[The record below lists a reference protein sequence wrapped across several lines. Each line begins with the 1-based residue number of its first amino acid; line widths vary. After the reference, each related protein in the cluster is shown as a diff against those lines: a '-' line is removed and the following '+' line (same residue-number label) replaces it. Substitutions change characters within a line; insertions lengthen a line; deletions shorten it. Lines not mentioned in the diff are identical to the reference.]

1 MARSL
6 CDIDT
11 IIRGGGCQVSGKKQ
25 TRNPI
30 PRKPTPAPPRRGS
43 QNPIPDTPPMSD
55 LTRVIEL
62 FQLPF
67 MQRALMGGI
76 LMGLMGGLLGS
87 FTILRQLS
95 FFSDA
100 LGHSALLGIS
110 LGLLLGL
117 SPSSVLLPF
126 AVLFALGVTYL
137 LERTRLWTDALLN
150 IVYSSSLAI
159 GVILLTFVGQY
170 KGGINSILF
179 GDILAVRSGDLWV
192 STVLLVVCVLFVG
205 LTLQSQILLTLHEP
219 LAIAR
224 GISASAHRTAFIV
237 LLALVVGT
245 SIKAIGVLLISA
257 FVVIPACAARLLSRT
272 FSGYVILS
280 ALLGAL
286 GAVLGMVF
294 SAMFNL
300 PSGPAIVTMQ
310 LAIFLVAIVLP
321 RTKLSAV

>member
-1 MARSL
+1 
-6 CDIDT
+6 
-11 IIRGGGCQVSGKKQ
+11 
-25 TRNPI
+25 
-30 PRKPTPAPPRRGS
+30 
-43 QNPIPDTPPMSD
+43 
-55 LTRVIEL
+55 
-62 FQLPF
+62 
-67 MQRALMGGI
+67 
-76 LMGLMGGLLGS
+76 MGGLMGS

-170 KGGINSILF
+170 KGGINNILF
-179 GDILAVRSGDLWV
+179 GDILAVRQGDLVV
-192 STVLLVVCVLFVG
+192 STVLLVVCVVFVG
-205 LTLQSQILLTLHEP
+205 LTLRSQILLTLHEP
-219 LAIAR
+219 LAIAS
-224 GISASAHRTAFIV
+224 GIAASAHRTVFIM
-237 LLALVVGT
+237 LLALVVGA

-257 FVVIPACAARLLSRT
+257 FVVIPACAARMLSRT
-272 FSGYVILS
+272 FAGYVMLS
-280 ALLGAL
+280 AVLGAM
-286 GAVLGMVF
+286 GAVLGMVL
-294 SAMFNL
+294 SALLNL

-321 RTKLSAV
+321 RAKLSTV